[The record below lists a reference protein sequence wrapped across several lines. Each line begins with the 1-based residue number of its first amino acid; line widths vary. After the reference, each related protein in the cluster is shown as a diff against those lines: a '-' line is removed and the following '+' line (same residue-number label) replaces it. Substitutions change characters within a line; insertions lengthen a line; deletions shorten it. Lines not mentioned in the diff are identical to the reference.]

1 MGVFFLLVSSYGT
14 FWFFSALF
22 FLLFFFSTLY
32 KKVISKVGKACTDC
46 GGTMFW
52 NVGNTIGQ
60 FAPTIL
66 LLVCLVISAVNRDTD
81 IFDTITPQRS
91 WPDTYRDGNAQAD
104 RAFY

>member
-1 MGVFFLLVSSYGT
+1 
-14 FWFFSALF
+14 
-22 FLLFFFSTLY
+22 
-32 KKVISKVGKACTDC
+32 
-46 GGTMFW
+46 MFW

-66 LLVCLVISAVNRDTD
+66 LLVFLVISAVNRDTD